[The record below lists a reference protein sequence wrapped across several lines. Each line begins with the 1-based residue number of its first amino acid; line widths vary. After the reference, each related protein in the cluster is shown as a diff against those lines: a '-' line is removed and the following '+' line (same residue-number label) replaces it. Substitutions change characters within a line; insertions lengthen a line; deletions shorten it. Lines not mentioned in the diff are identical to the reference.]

1 MADTPETIAAGLT
14 EAQRW
19 VVNSLPRDGSF
30 GPARTHQT
38 AKYMWYGIGK
48 GRADGLGVRLV
59 DHQHCTDNS
68 WCLTA
73 LGLAVREVLE
83 RSGK

>member
-1 MADTPETIAAGLT
+1 MTDPETIAAGLT
-14 EAQRW
+14 EAQKS
-19 VVNSLPRDGSF
+19 VVTSLPLDGGF

-38 AKYMWYGIGK
+38 ARYMWYGIGK

-59 DHQHCTDNS
+59 DHQYCTANS
-68 WCLTA
+68 WCLTP

-83 RSGK
+83 RSGRR